1 MDVFSKKKRSWIM
14 GRIRSKNTKPEIIVR
29 SILHCMG
36 YRFSLKKSKLPGS
49 PDLVL
54 PKHRT
59 AIFVHG
65 CFWHRHKG
73 CKVATM
79 PKTRVGFWRKKFE
92 RNVARDKE
100 NLRELRKLGWHPI
113 VLWECQVMKDPAKL
127 AERVFDRI
135 TGLTG
140 YKIASSKKHKTIAF
154 ELPDKSQLLKI
165 AEKRADYNQ

>member
-1 MDVFSKKKRSWIM
+1 
-14 GRIRSKNTKPEIIVR
+14 
-29 SILHCMG
+29 
-36 YRFSLKKSKLPGS
+36 
-49 PDLVL
+49 
-54 PKHRT
+54 
-59 AIFVHG
+59 
-65 CFWHRHKG
+65 
-73 CKVATM
+73 M
-79 PKTRVGFWRKKFE
+79 PKTRVGFWRNKFE

-113 VLWECQVMKDPAKL
+113 VLWECQVMKNPAKL